1 MKRALYS
8 LILLAICAFAVVV
21 YAAPVEQEAALTAI
35 EKAADGLV
43 VPAEIAEGIVTV
55 AFSNSAEAP
64 SGPLLARLLPDVT
77 EEAFNEA
84 LMSGGPMAAI
94 PLVSLLGGVQIMP
107 GQSVEAT
114 FNFQPGTHVVLD
126 ISGEVPDV
134 KFFNVAD
141 GVADIAAAPEA
152 TVKVS
157 LLDFAIS
164 LPLQIPAGEQ
174 VWSLE
179 NNGAQWHEMGIMK
192 VDPETSLADFQASL
206 MTEEGP
212 SSEPP
217 AFFWAPMSE
226 GEQAWVTLDLE
237 PGTYAVICFLP
248 DIAGDT
254 GHAHFQ
260 EGMVQII
267 TVA

>member
-1 MKRALYS
+1 
-8 LILLAICAFAVVV
+8 
-21 YAAPVEQEAALTAI
+21 
-35 EKAADGLV
+35 
-43 VPAEIAEGIVTV
+43 
-55 AFSNSAEAP
+55 
-64 SGPLLARLLPDVT
+64 
-77 EEAFNEA
+77 
-84 LMSGGPMAAI
+84 
-94 PLVSLLGGVQIMP
+94 
-107 GQSVEAT
+107 
-114 FNFQPGTHVVLD
+114 
-126 ISGEVPDV
+126 
-134 KFFNVAD
+134 
-141 GVADIAAAPEA
+141 
-152 TVKVS
+152 
-157 LLDFAIS
+157 
-164 LPLQIPAGEQ
+164 QIPAGEQ